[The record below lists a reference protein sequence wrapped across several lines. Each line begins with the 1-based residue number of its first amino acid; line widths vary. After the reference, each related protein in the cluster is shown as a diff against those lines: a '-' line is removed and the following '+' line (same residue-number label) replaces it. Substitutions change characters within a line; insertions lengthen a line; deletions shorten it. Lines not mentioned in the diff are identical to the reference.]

1 MNHYGFADH
10 SWKTTAEVAAACL
23 HYASQTSHLNSAN
36 YHLKN
41 KNNVQIVNILRCRFL
56 ELALFST
63 GQQQVKQ
70 KTLCSRLLQWE
81 QLWTPLWNWKPNI
94 LVPTNRIGRRAMYRF
109 FKTTFSSKS
118 FSWRRICFPLWKS
131 CVLNKRGPS
140 AKMDS
145 YLTRTSA
152 WQAEWCWA
160 AHPLATD
167 PTPLCPGACRDSDIK
182 PETAL
187 QLKESVKP
195 EIKAWNLP
203 DSKQRQLSFWLA
215 LFGIAISSVILPI
228 SQFFK
233 GTQER
238 WLKTA
243 AAPAV
248 PCANTATSP
257 KKEPTEHTGEF
268 KVN

>member
-56 ELALFST
+56 ELGLFST

-70 KTLCSRLLQWE
+70 KTLCSRLMQWE
-81 QLWTPLWNWKPNI
+81 QLWTRLWNWKPNI
-94 LVPTNRIGRRAMYRF
+94 LVPTNRIGRQAMYRF
-109 FKTTFSSKS
+109 FKKKHFLQKVSHEEEY
-118 FSWRRICFPLWKS
+118 IFPSEKAD
-131 CVLNKRGPS
+131 CVLNKCGPS

-145 YLTRTSA
+145 YLTCTSA
-152 WQAEWCWA
+152 WQDEWCWA

-182 PETAL
+182 PETAST
-187 QLKESVKP
+187 ERKP
-195 EIKAWNLP
+195 
-203 DSKQRQLSFWLA
+203 
-215 LFGIAISSVILPI
+215 
-228 SQFFK
+228 
-233 GTQER
+233 
-238 WLKTA
+238 
-243 AAPAV
+243 
-248 PCANTATSP
+248 
-257 KKEPTEHTGEF
+257 
-268 KVN
+268 